1 MPQPDHPRRV
11 MLTSQARPAAARAAA
26 LCQTF
31 SPAADDLAAA
41 AAEGRIVIADKPIS
55 ALL

>member
-1 MPQPDHPRRV
+1 

-26 LCQTF
+26 LCQTI

>member
-1 MPQPDHPRRV
+1 

-31 SPAADDLAAA
+31 SPAADDLAVAAA
-41 AAEGRIVIADKPIS
+41 AAEGWIVIPDKPIS